1 MKLGI
6 GILTLLELLHGAAI
20 LVEAAVSSDTIVSC
34 DTVSTGGTLES
45 TPYSSSTASILAR
58 GTPAIGVYHFYRSV
72 TYVSDCNPST
82 RTATDVNPTITI
94 Y

>member
-1 MKLGI
+1 MKLITG
-6 GILTLLELLHGAAI
+6 TLVLFFYTATA
-20 LVEAAVSSDTIVSC
+20 LVKAAVSSQTIVSC
-34 DTVSTGGTLES
+34 GKVSTGGTLES

-58 GTPAIGVYHFYRSV
+58 GTPAVGVYHFYRSV

>member
-1 MKLGI
+1 MKL
-6 GILTLLELLHGAAI
+6 LSSVSQLFCSSVTLVTAL
-20 LVEAAVSSDTIVSC
+20 VSSETTVSC
-34 DTVSTGGTLES
+34 GTVATGGFLET

-58 GTPAIGVYHFYRSV
+58 GTPAIGVYHFYRSI

-82 RTATDVNPTITI
+82 RTAADVNPTITI